1 MSSISPA
8 VQSALQGR
16 QDATQAQVDSAL
28 LGQQINSLEQ
38 TGQAIDKMIVELVDV
53 QKQLANGHI
62 DVRV

>member
-1 MSSISPA
+1 MSSISPN
-8 VQSALQGR
+8 VQSVLQGR
-16 QDATQAQVDSAL
+16 KDATQAQVDNAL
-28 LGQQINSLEQ
+28 LGQQISALEQ